1 MIATNAPA
9 AVIIIRLGVGAVSLS
24 EGIQKFLFPA
34 DLGAGRFAKIG
45 IPSPEFFGPFVGTF
59 EICCGL
65 LVLLGLFTRLA
76 AIPVLVI
83 MSVAIITTK
92 IAAMPEKGFWVTAH
106 ETKIA
111 AMPEKG
117 FWVTAH
123 DGRTDY
129 LMLLGVIFLLIVGG
143 GM

>member
-106 ETKIA
+106 
-111 AMPEKG
+111 
-117 FWVTAH
+117 

-129 LMLLGVIFLLIVGG
+129 LMLLGVIFLLTVGG
-143 GM
+143 GKWSLDARLFSRATNRNA